1 MSDEKTILAQK
12 LEYDI
17 SKYNE
22 SRTNIVNIKQ
32 PGFFRP
38 EDADDNTNE
47 DTNS

>member
-22 SRTNIVNIKQ
+22 SRANIVNIKQ
-32 PGFFRP
+32 PGFFRL
-38 EDADDNTNE
+38 EDEDDNTNE